1 MASRGY
7 RRIGEARGNLPEVPE
22 DEEDAMS
29 IGPAAAAATTTGIT
43 AQRGGV
49 MNAILEHRPF
59 IYGYSLLLVGFAAL
73 AFTYIMQGQPS
84 ARSSSPSSSRPFDES
99 ASVAT
104 AGRNGLRPT
113 PTLRL
118 EGYDFIIV
126 GGGPAGSLLANKLS
140 EDPDIAVLLLEAGGE
155 SQHCLGG
162 KDYTAS
168 PLTMFDIPLLWST
181 VAHQADYHWDV
192 EGAMIAKTLGGC
204 GAHNAMLYV
213 RALPKDF
220 DAWNLTDSGWTW
232 EKALEQYKALED
244 FDGPPSPYHGQ
255 GGPIKT
261 APPLYVDQVAPYFLE
276 ACRVMGLPITDD
288 FNAPNRR
295 LGAAYY
301 HFSIK
306 NGVRMSAARAF
317 LAPIIDTRANLDV
330 VLRAEVQKVLFVG
343 SKDGIF
349 TATGVVF
356 TSPEGDSRE
365 ARLINPGSGKGSG
378 NVILTAGAIHTPKI
392 LMKSGVGPKDK
403 LSKAGIPVIVD
414 VPGVGENLQDHPAI
428 PMAFTLTTPLAARV
442 GSAVGSFEELTQYR
456 DWVVEGGEVLKT
468 TMAQGSSSCGLA
480 CKTGSESGGGWSEG
494 RFFPGEQPGSQQKDY
509 AVFASTGF
517 TAGAFLK
524 SDKGSKNAKLQE
536 DYPDI
541 QLTVFPRVTEPHLVA
556 AQQQQENA
564 DIAVAAGNT
573 SSAADTSFSTSSQKG
588 TMLVTIGLLDPQA
601 RYTVELS
608 ETDPLHGAVSL
619 REVNISASEGRGFLS
634 DLDISKLIWGIRNVR
649 VIARTTPM
657 TEAIQEESLP
667 GPDLL
672 DEGMLVDWVRENKY
686 VNSHWCGS
694 CKMTREDD
702 PSGVVDPRLQV
713 MGVVGLRVC
722 DASVF
727 PTIPSG
733 NTHSTVLMVAARGAE
748 FILEDFRG

>member
-1 MASRGY
+1 M
-7 RRIGEARGNLPEVPE
+7 
-22 DEEDAMS
+22 
-29 IGPAAAAATTTGIT
+29 
-43 AQRGGV
+43 
-49 MNAILEHRPF
+49 
-59 IYGYSLLLVGFAAL
+59 
-73 AFTYIMQGQPS
+73 
-84 ARSSSPSSSRPFDES
+84 
-99 ASVAT
+99 
-104 AGRNGLRPT
+104 
-113 PTLRL
+113 
-118 EGYDFIIV
+118 
-126 GGGPAGSLLANKLS
+126 GGGPAGSVLANKLS
-140 EDPDIAVLLLEAGGE
+140 EDPDITVLLLEAGGE

-162 KDYTAS
+162 KEYTAS

-181 VAHQADYHWDV
+181 VAHQADYHWNV

-220 DAWNLTDSGWTW
+220 EAWNLTETGWTW
-232 EKALEQYKALED
+232 EKALELYKELED
-244 FDGPPSPYHGQ
+244 FDGPPSSYHGQ
-255 GGPIKT
+255 GGPIRT

-288 FNAPNRR
+288 FNAPNQR

-301 HFSIK
+301 HFCIK

-317 LAPIIDTRANLDV
+317 LAPIMDTRANLDV
-330 VLRAEVQKVLFVG
+330 VLRAEVEKVLFKG

-349 TATGVVF
+349 TATGVAF
-356 TSPEGDSRE
+356 TTPAGDIRE
-365 ARLINPGSGKGSG
+365 ARLINPGRGKGKG

-392 LMKSGVGPKDK
+392 LMNSGVGPKKK
-403 LSKAGIPVIVD
+403 LSAAGIPVLLD
-414 VPGVGENLQDHPAI
+414 VPGVGENLQDHPSV
-428 PMAFTLTTPLAARV
+428 PMTFTLTTPLAGRV
-442 GSAVGSFEELTQYR
+442 GSAMGSFEELTQYR

-468 TMAQGSSSCGLA
+468 TSARGSSSSSLANKAGL
-480 CKTGSESGGGWSEG
+480 GLGGGG
-494 RFFPGEQPGSQQKDY
+494 GGGGFFPGEQPGSQQKDY

-524 SDKGSKNAKLQE
+524 SDKGSKNVNLQE

-541 QLTVFPRVTEPHLVA
+541 QLTVFPRVSEPHLVA
-556 AQQQQENA
+556 VQQQQQEDA
-564 DIAVAAGNT
+564 DAAVAAGNT
-573 SSAADTSFSTSSQKG
+573 SSAAAAAAASSPSASSQKG
-588 TMLVTIGLLDPQA
+588 TMLITIALLDPQA
-601 RYTVELS
+601 RYAVELS
-608 ETDPLHGAVSL
+608 ETDPLHGPVRL
-619 REVNISASEGRGFLS
+619 REVNVPKSEGEGFLS

-649 VIARTTPM
+649 VIARTSPM

-672 DEGMLVDWVRENKY
+672 DEGMLREWVRENKY

-702 PSGVVDPRLQV
+702 PSGVVDPRLRV
-713 MGVVGLRVC
+713 MGVEGVRVC

-733 NTHSTVLMVAARGAE
+733 NTHSTVLMVATRGAG
-748 FILEDFRG
+748 FILEEFYGGER